1 MPTPRI
7 HHPDTNQIIYFL
19 TLTTIEWLDI
29 FTKPQYYQVLI
40 NSLKFCQKE
49 KGLLLHAFVIM
60 TNHVHLLA
68 QAKEG
73 YELDKIIQDFKR
85 HTTKEIK
92 SLLQNDRRRY
102 ILRLIQQSFSK
113 KNGQAF
119 QIWQRE
125 NYPELIESED
135 FLEQKFNYIHDN
147 PVRKGYVV
155 KPEDWQYSSAR
166 NYLLGDDGLV
176 VIDKLW

>member
-7 HHPDTNQIIYFL
+7 HRTDANQTIYFL

-49 KGLLLHAFVIM
+49 KGLLLHAYVIM

-68 QAKEG
+68 QTKEN

-92 SLLQNDRRRY
+92 SLLQEDRRQY
-102 ILRLIQQSFSK
+102 ILRLIQQSFDK

-125 NYPELIESED
+125 NYPELIESEH
-135 FLEQKFNYIHDN
+135 FLEQKFNYIHYN
-147 PVRKGYVV
+147 PVRKEYVHY
-155 KPEDWQYSSAR
+155 PEDWHWSSESKVPTKIA
-166 NYLLGDDGLV
+166 
-176 VIDKLW
+176 IESF

>member
-7 HHPDTNQIIYFL
+7 HRLENSQVIYFL

-29 FTKPQYYQVLI
+29 FTKPQYCQAILD
-40 NSLKFCQKE
+40 SLKFCQQN

-60 TNHVHLLA
+60 TNHIHLLA

-92 SLLQNDRRRY
+92 TLLSSDRRQY
-102 ILRLIQQSFSK
+102 ILRLIQQSFNK
-113 KNGQAF
+113 KDGQAF
-119 QIWQRE
+119 QIW
-125 NYPELIESED
+125 
-135 FLEQKFNYIHDN
+135 
-147 PVRKGYVV
+147 
-155 KPEDWQYSSAR
+155 
-166 NYLLGDDGLV
+166 
-176 VIDKLW
+176 